1 VLLLEQAPV
10 ALKVVLNIDPA
21 RKAMLLAVAPLAIL
35 LAVAPLAI
43 LLAVAPLAMV
53 LSEVTSPVEDDAN
66 GMDDAAR
73 QRTTRTAASHT
84 RPVCI
89 SLSAMAF
96 HPLLPAQRPR
106 HGSVSVSGRR
116 EPPRLRSS
124 NSNPITCSGGPS
136 ARVLLVRAH
145 LLVAYCN

>member
-96 HPLLPAQRPR
+96 HPLLPAQRP
-106 HGSVSVSGRR
+106 HGMA
-116 EPPRLRSS
+116 
-124 NSNPITCSGGPS
+124 PS
-136 ARVLLVRAH
+136 QPLGEESRQDCVRAIQTR
-145 LLVAYCN
+145 LPALGAPPPEFC